1 MVEFCVTIVR
11 LLKIWGLNM
20 QKTGPGHVRIIA
32 GSHRGSKLP
41 IADVA
46 GLRPTGDRVRE
57 TLFNW
62 LQQKI
67 AGRRVLDAFA
77 GSGALGF
84 EAASRGAASVVLLE
98 SSREAARSLRE
109 TEARLAFD
117 NVQIIETDALTW
129 MKLPS
134 MARFDLVFL
143 DPPFTGADWTAIWPR
158 VTPLLA
164 ENAYVYVEQP
174 LFAEA
179 MLPEGIVVLKSGKT
193 QHTAYLLAQWQ
204 KPHID

>member
-1 MVEFCVTIVR
+1 VR
-11 LLKIWGLNM
+11 LLKIWGLYV

-41 IADVA
+41 IVGVA

-57 TLFNW
+57 TVFNW

-98 SSREAARSLRE
+98 FSREAAQSLRE
-109 TEARLAFD
+109 TAKRLAFE
-117 NVQIIETDALTW
+117 NVQIIETDALAW
-129 MKLPS
+129 MNTATAGP
-134 MARFDLVFL
+134 FDLVFL
-143 DPPFTGADWTAIWPR
+143 DPPFSGADWPAIWAR
-158 VTPLLA
+158 VTAVLA
-164 ENAYVYVEQP
+164 EHAYVYVEKP
-174 LFAEA
+174 LLEPQL
-179 MLPEGIVVLKSGKT
+179 LPEGLRVLKSGKT
-193 QHTAYLLAQWQ
+193 KNTAYLLAQWQ
-204 KPHID
+204 KPQID

>member
-1 MVEFCVTIVR
+1 MR
-11 LLKIWGLNM
+11 LLKIWGLYM

-46 GLRPTGDRVRE
+46 GLRPTSDRVRE

-67 AGRRVLDAFA
+67 VGRRVLDAFA

-98 SSREAARSLRE
+98 YSREAAQSLRA
-109 TEARLAFD
+109 TGKRLAFD
-117 NVQIIETDALTW
+117 NIQIIETNALTW
-129 MKLPS
+129 TKPPS
-134 MARFDLVFL
+134 SAPFDLVFL
-143 DPPFTGADWTAIWPR
+143 DPPFSGADWAAIWAQ
-158 VTPLLA
+158 VMPLLA
-164 ENAYVYVEQP
+164 ENAFVYVEQP
-174 LFAEA
+174 LSAVA
-179 MLPEGIVVLKSGKT
+179 PLPQDFVVLKSGKT
-193 QHTAYLLAQWQ
+193 QNTAYLLTQWQ

>member
-1 MVEFCVTIVR
+1 MR
-11 LLKIWGLNM
+11 LLKIWGLYM

-98 SSREAARSLRE
+98 YSRQAAQSLRE
-109 TEARLAFD
+109 TGTRLAFD
-117 NVQIIETDALTW
+117 NIQIIETEALAW
-129 MKLPS
+129 MAAPS
-134 MARFDLVFL
+134 FAPFDLVFL
-143 DPPFTGADWTAIWPR
+143 DPPFAGADWAAIWPR
-158 VTPLLA
+158 VTALLA

-174 LFAEA
+174 LSAVA
-179 MLPEGIVVLKSGKT
+179 PLPEDFTVLKSGKT
-193 QHTAYLLAQWQ
+193 QNTAYLLAQWQ
-204 KPHID
+204 KAHID